1 MAVKFFLALAFL
13 IMAAGFGGC
22 SRKEAAGGQGG
33 AARATPARDQKQ
45 PVEVTTV
52 VRRDLSETLN
62 VVGSVAPN
70 ESTELRA
77 EISGLVRGIF
87 FEEGQPVKKDAV
99 LLKIDDSEL
108 RAQLAQA
115 DARFQL
121 TELSLQRAENLRQT
135 QSTTQAEYDR
145 AKTEF
150 ASAKADRAVLNL
162 RLEKTEIKA
171 PFDGIVGARALSPG
185 DYVTSQSTITSID
198 DLSRL
203 KIEFQ
208 VPERFL
214 AKVRSGTPFSVSSSS
229 LERGQVVKGEVY
241 FVSSVI
247 DRSTR
252 SSAVKGLLID
262 PPPSIKPGMFANIE
276 VVLEVREKVLAVP
289 EGAIL
294 TTTNGTTLIVAKE
307 VNGERIAEFVP
318 VRLGLRSRSLV
329 EVIPLKGD
337 LSENSSIVASGVGGL
352 ILFPGAKLD
361 PRPLKE
367 AFKL

>member
-1 MAVKFFLALAFL
+1 MAVKYFLVSTVFIAAAAL
-13 IMAAGFGGC
+13 GGC
-22 SRKEAAGGQGG
+22 AKKDAAAPAGP
-33 AARATPARDQKQ
+33 RAMAQKDQKQ
-45 PVEVTTV
+45 PVEVTMV
-52 VRRDLSETLN
+52 VRRDLAETLD

-70 ESTELRA
+70 ESAVMRA
-77 EISGLVRGIF
+77 EIAGLVRGIF
-87 FEEGQPVKKDAV
+87 FEEGEPVKKGDV

-121 TELSLQRAENLRQT
+121 TELSLQRAENLRQS

-171 PFDGIVGARALSPG
+171 PFDGIVGSRALSTG
-185 DYVTSQSTITSID
+185 DYVTSQSTIASID

-214 AKVRSGTPFSVSSSS
+214 AKVKNGTQFVVSSRS
-229 LERGQVVKGEVY
+229 LERGKVVKGDVY
-241 FVSSVI
+241 FVSSTI

-252 SSAVKGLLID
+252 SSEVKGLLID
-262 PPPSIKPGMFANIE
+262 PPSSLKPGMFANIE
-276 VVLEVREKVLAVP
+276 VVLEIREKVLAVP

-294 TTTNGTTLIVAKE
+294 TTVNGTTLIVSKD
-307 VNGERIAEFVP
+307 VNGEKIAEFVP
-318 VRLGLRSRSLV
+318 VRLGLRSRGLV
-329 EVIPLKGD
+329 EVAPIKGE
-337 LSENSSIVASGVGGL
+337 LSDKSSIVASGVGGL

-367 AFKL
+367 AFRISE

>member
-1 MAVKFFLALAFL
+1 MAVTFFLPL
-13 IMAAGFGGC
+13 IILIVAVGLGGC
-22 SRKEAAGGQGG
+22 SRKAAGGGKSEGAGG
-33 AARATPARDQKQ
+33 VAMRDQRQ
-45 PVEVTTV
+45 PVEVTAV
-52 VRRDLSETLN
+52 VRRDLSETLS

-70 ESTELRA
+70 ESTEMRA

-87 FEEGQPVKKDAV
+87 FEEGQPVKKDMV

-115 DARFQL
+115 DARYQM

-145 AKTEF
+145 AKSEF

-208 VPERFL
+208 VPERYL
-214 AKVRSGTPFSVSSSS
+214 AKVHPGTPFSVSSSS
-229 LERGQVVKGEVY
+229 LDSGQIVKGSVY

-262 PPPSIKPGMFANIE
+262 PPPNLKPGMFANIE
-276 VVLEVREKVLAVP
+276 VVLEVHEKVLVVP

-294 TTTNGTTLIVAKE
+294 TTTNGTTLIVARDLK
-307 VNGERIAEFVP
+307 GETIAEFVP
-318 VRLGLRSRSLV
+318 VRLGLRSRGLV
-329 EVIPLKGD
+329 EVTALKGE

-367 AFKL
+367 AFRF